1 LSVGADD
8 FYFLLFLANFHKTLA
23 SGQKIKF

>member
-1 LSVGADD
+1 VDD
-8 FYFLLFLANFHKTLA
+8 FYFLLSSVNFHFNKTLA

>member
-1 LSVGADD
+1 LSVGADN
-8 FYFLLFLANFHKTLA
+8 FYFLLSSVNFPKLLA